1 MTVNAQETTT
11 LCSAAA
17 EEFNRHENR
26 CDGLRVLESL
36 AGGLTLS
43 RDALYARIHADVE
56 RRVGMDSMI
65 FPLSEEKSER
75 TTKLEIEIYQIVVAA
90 GTARCRD
97 YVSDES
103 WFRDWLIQ
111 FRMGRVETDSRAARR
126 IGYYASKSGDEQR
139 LAFSNVLT
147 TTQPEAARAVDPA
160 AIGGVRGADCHR
172 AGLRQVGRRTAMAAR
187 AGRDAAL
194 NPRLPSLSRQAVGKR
209 RAMPNVRQSALDL
222 RVAHGCRRMTFPGS
236 TTYM

>member
-103 WFRDWLIQ
+103 WFRDWLVQ

-147 TTQPEAARAVDPA
+147 TTQPEAAYE
-160 AIGGVRGADCHR
+160 
-172 AGLRQVGRRTAMAAR
+172 RR
-187 AGRDAAL
+187 
-194 NPRLPSLSRQAVGKR
+194 
-209 RAMPNVRQSALDL
+209 
-222 RVAHGCRRMTFPGS
+222 
-236 TTYM
+236 